1 VTAVAQLELD
11 VLFRAMGAGVYATDL
26 RGRVTVINDEA
37 LRLLGRAIEDISGRS
52 IHDLVHYQDI
62 TGAPL
67 AAEDCALLGV
77 LRTGRVAR
85 SDDDYFWSPDGVPLR
100 VAWLSAPVFDEED
113 VVSGAVVVFADAGD
127 RTKDRAR
134 LLDQDS
140 DRVAATERLTLLGR
154 VSEALSTLDMDEALR
169 RLARLSVGRL
179 ADWCIVDAVQSE
191 SVRRVAIAHR
201 DPSVKPEGRYAG
213 PLPPLTADAAN
224 PLARALREG
233 RQQVITRATL
243 GDVRTALDAEKAA
256 LFDQLGLEH
265 ALVTP
270 LVARGEGLGA
280 MTWVRLDPGD
290 PFTEEE
296 QQLAG
301 HIARRAAL
309 SVENARLFGQQREVA
324 ASLQRSLLT
333 VLPQPDDLEVAA
345 RYLPATDGAQVGG
358 DWYDAFLGQDGAM
371 AVVIG
376 DIVGHD
382 LQAVAHM
389 GQVRNYL
396 RSIAFDRAE
405 EPAEVL
411 RRLDV
416 LLRGLQVDTLAT
428 CLFGRIEQTAE
439 EGARGVRILRWC
451 NAGHLPP
458 LVVSPDGTARL
469 LEHGSDLMLGVK
481 PDTARDEHTAEVLP
495 GDTIWLY
502 TDGLVERTNE
512 SLDVGMARL
521 RQVLSGLAA
530 LPLSQAC
537 DEVLARMLP
546 DGHPDDVA
554 LLAVRAHPQ
563 KAQPPE

>member
-1 VTAVAQLELD
+1 MTALAPLELD

-26 RGRVTVINDEA
+26 HGRVTLVNHEA
-37 LRLLGRAIEDISGRS
+37 LRLLARDGEDLSGRS

-62 TGAPL
+62 TGARL

-85 SDDDYFWSPDGVPLR
+85 SDDDFFWRADGVPLR
-100 VAWLSAPVFDEED
+100 VAWLSAPVLDDGGE
-113 VVSGAVVVFADAGD
+113 VSGAVVVFADAGQ
-127 RTKDRAR
+127 RVENRAER
-134 LLDQDS
+134 S
-140 DRVAATERLTLLGR
+140 DRGRERTAAAERLTVLSR
-154 VSEALSTLDMDEALR
+154 VSDALSTLDMDEALR

-201 DPSVKPEGRYAG
+201 DPLVKPEGRYAG
-213 PLPPLTADAAN
+213 PLPPLTPDATN

-233 RQQVITRATL
+233 RQQVITRTML
-243 GDVRTALDAEKAA
+243 GEVRTALDAEKIA

-270 LVARGEGLGA
+270 LVARQERLGA
-280 MTWVRLDPGD
+280 MTWVRLDPHE

-309 SVENARLFGQQREVA
+309 SLENARLFGQQREVA

-333 VLPQPDDLEVAA
+333 VLPEPDDLEVKA
-345 RYLPATDGAQVGG
+345 RYLPATDGAEVGG

-371 AVVIG
+371 AIVIG

-396 RSIAFDRAE
+396 RSIAYDRAE
-405 EPAEVL
+405 KPAEVL
-411 RRLDV
+411 SRLDA
-416 LLRGLQVDTLAT
+416 LLRGLQVETLAT
-428 CLFGRIEQTAE
+428 CLFGRIEQTTE
-439 EGARGVRILRWC
+439 QRARGVRLLRWC

-458 LVVSPDGTARL
+458 VVVSPDGAARL
-469 LEHGSDLMLGVK
+469 LEHRPDLMLGVQADA
-481 PDTARDEHTAEVLP
+481 PRREHIAEVRS
-495 GDTIWLY
+495 GDTVWLY
-502 TDGLVERTNE
+502 TDGLVERMTE

-521 RQVLSGLAA
+521 RQVLGGLAA
-530 LPLSQAC
+530 LPLEQAC

-563 KAQPPE
+563 KDLDR